1 MTRVVPVPQH
11 LDHLSM
17 DQLAAGLGPWPP
29 DERLLVDAHATEWSS
44 PAGFVALLTL
54 GQALA
59 ELGAPTPELALPVT
73 DGVASYWA
81 KAGVLRHAE
90 KLFQLHGKV
99 PRRRVDETSDILLP
113 LTIIRNAADVMEIVG
128 RLTEQATQIL
138 KHELELE
145 SSVVV
150 GFGQSLSEA
159 CQNIVE
165 HAGTAGWVAVH
176 VYVYRRRLS
185 GRKVAVIA
193 VSDAG
198 IGFRKSLE
206 ATQAKRV
213 GDRWGDA
220 QALETALIHGISRFR
235 DPGRGQG
242 LTGIKRYLAR
252 WEGKISI
259 RSGTAR
265 VAIVP
270 AWDDEPPRV
279 EGLPW
284 FPGSQVTIVIPGK
297 EPVS

>member
-1 MTRVVPVPQH
+1 VTRVVPVPSH
-11 LDHLSM
+11 LDHLSL
-17 DQLAAGLGPWPP
+17 DQLAAGIGPWPP
-29 DERLLVDAHATEWSS
+29 PERLLVDAHATEWSS
-44 PAGFVALLTL
+44 PAGFAALLTL
-54 GQALA
+54 GQALVEA
-59 ELGAPTPELALPVT
+59 GAPPPELTLPVA
-73 DGVASYWA
+73 DVASYWA

-90 KLFQLHGKV
+90 QLFQMHGKV
-99 PRRRVDETSDILLP
+99 PRRRVAETSDILLP
-113 LTIIRNAADVMEIVG
+113 LTIIRNAADVMVVVG
-128 RLTEQATQIL
+128 RITEQATQIL

-176 VYVYRRRLS
+176 VYVYRKRLS

-198 IGFRKSLE
+198 IGFRRSLE
-206 ATQAKRV
+206 ATQAKRF
-213 GDRWGDA
+213 GDRWSDA
-220 QALETALIHGISRFR
+220 QAIETALIHGISRFR

-242 LTGIKRYLAR
+242 LSGIKRYLAR

-270 AWDDEPPRV
+270 AWDDEPPRM
-279 EGLPW
+279 EGLAW

-297 EPVS
+297 EPKA

>member
-1 MTRVVPVPQH
+1 MTRVVPVPKT
-11 LDHLSM
+11 LDNLSV

-29 DERLLVDAHATEWSS
+29 EHKLLVDAHATEFAS
-44 PAGFVALLTL
+44 PAGFVALITL

-59 ELGAPTPELALPVT
+59 ELGAPRPELTLPTT

-81 KAGVLRHAE
+81 KVGVLRHAE
-90 KLFQLHGKV
+90 ELFQIHGKV
-99 PRRRVDETSDILLP
+99 PKRRVTETSDIVVP

-138 KHELELE
+138 SNELGLE
-145 SSVVV
+145 SSVVG

-165 HAGTAGWVAVH
+165 HAGAAGSVAVH
-176 VYVYRRRLS
+176 VYVYRKRLS

-198 IGFRKSLE
+198 IGFHRSLD
-206 ATQAKRV
+206 ATQGKRF

-220 QALETALIHGISRFR
+220 QAIETALIHGISRFR

-270 AWDDEPPRV
+270 AWDDEPPRS

-284 FPGSQVTIVIPGK
+284 FPGSQVTIAIPGK
-297 EPVS
+297 EPSA

>member
-1 MTRVVPVPQH
+1 MTRVVPVPARI
-11 LDHLSM
+11 DHLSV
-17 DQLAAGLGPWPP
+17 DQMASALGAWPP
-29 DERLLVDAHATEWSS
+29 AERLLVDAHATEWAS

-59 ELGAPTPELALPVT
+59 EVNAPRPELTLPSHGNVT
-73 DGVASYWA
+73 SYWA
-81 KAGVLRHAE
+81 KAGLLEHAE
-90 KLFQLHGKV
+90 TLYDIHGKL
-99 PRRRVDETSDILLP
+99 PRRKTAETGDMLLP
-113 LTIIRNAADVMEIVG
+113 VTIIRNAADVMAVVG
-128 RLTEQATQIL
+128 RITEQATQIL
-138 KHELELE
+138 KRELELDA
-145 SSVVV
+145 SVVG

-176 VYVYRRRLS
+176 VYVYRKRLG

-206 ATQAKRV
+206 ATQARRF
-213 GDRWGDA
+213 GDRWNDA
-220 QALETALIHGISRFR
+220 QAIETALIHGISRFR

-242 LTGIKRYLAR
+242 FAGIKRYLNR

-259 RSGTAR
+259 RSGTGR
-265 VAIVP
+265 VAMVP
-270 AWDDEPPRV
+270 AWDDELARM

-284 FPGSQVTIVIPGK
+284 FPGSQVTIVIPGA
-297 EPVS
+297 EQA

>member
-1 MTRVVPVPQH
+1 MTHLVPVPQI
-11 LDHLSM
+11 LTHLSV
-17 DQLAAGLGPWPP
+17 DQLAAALGPWPP
-29 DERLLVDAHATEWSS
+29 PERLIVDAHATEWAS

-59 ELGAPTPELALPVT
+59 ELGAPKPELTLPEV
-73 DGVASYWA
+73 DNVSSYWA
-81 KAGVLRHAE
+81 KVGLIQHAE
-90 KLFQLHGKV
+90 AFYQLHGKV
-99 PRRRVDETSDILLP
+99 SRRKVDESSGVLVP

-128 RLTEQATQIL
+128 RLTEHATQIL
-138 KHELELE
+138 RHELDLDA
-145 SSVVV
+145 SVVG

-176 VYVYRRRLS
+176 VYVYRKRLS

-198 IGFRKSLE
+198 IGFRRSLE
-206 ATQAKRV
+206 ATQGKRY
-213 GDRWGDA
+213 GDRWNDA
-220 QALETALIHGISRFR
+220 QAIETALIQGISRFR

-242 LTGIKRYLAR
+242 FTGIKRYLGR
-252 WEGKISI
+252 WGGKISI
-259 RSGTAR
+259 RSGTGR

-270 AWDDEPPRV
+270 DWDDEPPRA

-284 FPGSQVTIVIPGK
+284 FPGSQVTIVIPQR
-297 EPVS
+297 EAHA

>member
-1 MTRVVPVPQH
+1 MTRVVPVPAH
-11 LDHLSM
+11 LDHLTV
-17 DQLAAGLGPWPP
+17 DQLAAALGPWPP
-29 DERLLVDAHATEWSS
+29 DARILVDAHATEWSS

-59 ELGAPTPELALPVT
+59 ELGAPQPELTLPAVES
-73 DGVASYWA
+73 VASYWA
-81 KAGVLRHAE
+81 KVGVLRHAE
-90 KLFQLHGKV
+90 KLFQIHGRI
-99 PRRRVDETSDILLP
+99 PRRRVEETSDIVLP
-113 LTIIRNAADVMEIVG
+113 VTIIRNATDVMDVVG
-128 RLTEQATQIL
+128 GLTEHATQIL

-145 SSVVV
+145 SSVVG

-176 VYVYRRRLS
+176 VYVYQKRLG

-198 IGFRKSLE
+198 IGFRRSLD
-206 ATQAKRV
+206 ATQAKRY
-213 GDRWGDA
+213 GDRWTDA
-220 QALETALIHGISRFR
+220 QAIETALIHGASRFR

-242 LTGIKRYLAR
+242 LSGIKRYLAR

-270 AWDDEPPRV
+270 GWDDEPPRMDN
-279 EGLPW
+279 LPF

-297 EPVS
+297 EPSP

>member
-1 MTRVVPVPQH
+1 MTRVVTVPHH
-11 LDHLSM
+11 LDHLSV
-17 DQLAAGLGPWPP
+17 DQLAAGIGPWPP
-29 DERLLVDAHATEWSS
+29 EQRLLVDAHATEWSS

-59 ELGAPTPELALPVT
+59 EAGAPKPELTLPVP
-73 DGVASYWA
+73 DVASYWA
-81 KAGVLRHAE
+81 RAGVLHHAE
-90 KLFQLHGKV
+90 QLYQMHGRV
-99 PRRRVDETSDILLP
+99 PRRRTDDTSDMLLP

-138 KHELELE
+138 RRELELE

-176 VYVYRRRLS
+176 VYVYRRRLN

-198 IGFRKSLE
+198 IGFRRSLE
-206 ATQAKRV
+206 ATEAKRF
-213 GDRWGDA
+213 GDRWSDA

-242 LTGIKRYLAR
+242 LSGIKRYLAR
-252 WEGKISI
+252 WAGKISI

-270 AWDDEPPRV
+270 AWDDEPPRM

-297 EPVS
+297 EPPK

>member
-1 MTRVVPVPQH
+1 VVPVPQH
-11 LDHLSM
+11 LDHLSV
-17 DQLAAGLGPWPP
+17 DQFAAGLGPWPP
-29 DERLLVDAHATEWSS
+29 EQRLLVDAHATDWSS

-59 ELGAPTPELALPVT
+59 EIGAPRPELTLPAKASVT
-73 DGVASYWA
+73 SYWA
-81 KAGVLRHAE
+81 KIGLLAHAE
-90 KLFQLHGKV
+90 SLFELHGKAPNRKV
-99 PRRRVDETSDILLP
+99 AETSDVLVP
-113 LTIIRNAADVMEIVG
+113 VTIIRNAADVTEVVNRITVHATNI
-128 RLTEQATQIL
+128 LTR
-138 KHELELE
+138 ELELDAR
-145 SSVVV
+145 VVG

-176 VYVYRRRLS
+176 VYVYRKRLS

-198 IGFRKSLE
+198 IGFRRSLE
-206 ATQAKRV
+206 ATQGKRF
-213 GDRWGDA
+213 GDRWNDA
-220 QALETALIHGISRFR
+220 QALETALIHGVSRFR

-242 LTGIKRYLAR
+242 LTGTKRYLAR

-279 EGLPW
+279 DGLPW

-297 EPVS
+297 EPPA

>member
-1 MTRVVPVPQH
+1 MTRVVPVPQS
-11 LDHLSM
+11 LDHLSI
-17 DQLAAGLGPWPP
+17 DQLAAGIGPWPP
-29 DERLLVDAHATEWSS
+29 EQRLLVDAHATEWAS

-59 ELGAPTPELALPVT
+59 EAGAAKPELTLPVKP
-73 DGVASYWA
+73 GVASYWA
-81 KAGVLRHAE
+81 KVGLLHHAE
-90 KLFQLHGKV
+90 PLFDIHGKV
-99 PRRRVDETSDILLP
+99 SKRGVETSDTLVP
-113 LTIIRNAADVMEIVG
+113 VTIIRNAADVMEIVG
-128 RLTEQATQIL
+128 GITQRATKL
-138 KHELELE
+138 LMDELELDAK
-145 SSVVV
+145 VVG

-165 HAGTAGWVAVH
+165 HAGTAGWVAAH
-176 VYVYRRRLS
+176 VYVYRKRLS

-198 IGFRKSLE
+198 IGFRRSLE
-206 ATQAKRV
+206 ATQGKRF

-242 LTGIKRYLAR
+242 LTGIKRYLTR
-252 WEGKISI
+252 WEGSISI

-270 AWDDEPPRV
+270 PWDDEPPRFD
-279 EGLPW
+279 GLPW

-297 EPVS
+297 EPAE

>member
-11 LDHLSM
+11 LDHLSL
-17 DQLAAGLGPWPP
+17 DQFAAGLGPWPP
-29 DERLLVDAHATEWSS
+29 EQRLLVDAHATEFAS
-44 PAGFVALLTL
+44 PAGFVALITL

-59 ELGAPTPELALPVT
+59 EVGAPKPELTLPT
-73 DGVASYWA
+73 KIGVASYWA
-81 KAGVLRHAE
+81 KVGVLRHAE
-90 KLFQLHGKV
+90 SLFDVHGKV
-99 PRRRVDETSDILLP
+99 PRIKVSETSDIVVP
-113 LTIIRNAADVMEIVG
+113 LTIIQNAADVMEIVG
-128 RLTEQATQIL
+128 RLTDQATRIVS
-138 KHELELE
+138 HELGIEP
-145 SSVVV
+145 SVVG
-150 GFGQSLSEA
+150 GFGAALSEA

-165 HAGTAGWVAVH
+165 HAGAPGSVAVH
-176 VYVYRRRLS
+176 VYVYRKRLS

-206 ATQAKRV
+206 ATQGKRM
-213 GDRWGDA
+213 GDRWSDA
-220 QALETALIHGISRFR
+220 AALETALIHGISRFR

-242 LTGIKRYLAR
+242 FHQIKRYLGR

-270 AWDDEPPRV
+270 AWDDEPPRT

-297 EPVS
+297 EPSA